1 MFSHTRIDRVISLLA
16 VSLTLVAGCRECPPC
31 KESDTAV
38 QKLVEKVVDT
48 EPDDTAGSEIAASP
62 MGSQPKEVTSF
73 DLHGRAGFDRVSIW
87 SEPDMESPRLGYL
100 RKGQRMMVGN
110 PEYSTEA
117 CPKGWFVLEGGGFVC
132 QGRGMLVGT
141 KPRFIKDPP
150 PPPRVDE
157 LDPYPHGFIRSDFTP
172 SYKRLPARE
181 EIWKPPTRFVPGQ
194 YRVNLPLEDAAD
206 GSAAASPDDTAQI
219 APTRTVE
226 VTVDASGKL
235 VLPDG
240 VTFEKDDKGE
250 YVLPAGVEI
259 PTEDIP
265 HVDPDAPK
273 EEGSE
278 PVVGID
284 YYRYARREFPGI
296 REFLL
301 RGFWVSVASRFRD
314 DATREYYYQTI
325 QGDYVPGNSVHLIKP
340 PEYHGYRVMG
350 DSPLPAAI
358 VNKKYAAFYE
368 KRNNRFR
375 GVGPVD
381 RLNVYRVFEQET
393 NGGTTYYKIEGERW
407 LKSSQVAY
415 FGLRETLPE
424 GVTDKDKWIL
434 VDLSKQ
440 TLEAY
445 QGTMPVFVT
454 LVSTG
459 LPESEETVTPK
470 GTFTIDFKHLTD
482 NMTGSVGDGEDVYSV
497 ADVPWV
503 QYLHRNIA
511 LHASFWHSKY
521 GEPKS
526 HGCINLSPADA
537 RYVFNWSGPTLPE
550 GWHGVAATED
560 NPGTK
565 VIIVGK
571 TPK

>member
-1 MFSHTRIDRVISLLA
+1 MILVGFA
-16 VSLTLVAGCRECPPC
+16 VSLICIVGCKECPPC
-31 KESDTAV
+31 SDKGDVSSRSRAK
-38 QKLVEKVVDT
+38 QVDT
-48 EPDDTAGSEIAASP
+48 EPDDTSEKEMKSAP
-62 MGSQPKEVTSF
+62 VGGTPKEVTTF
-73 DLHGRAGFDRVSIW
+73 DLHGRAGFDRVSVW
-87 SEPDMESPRLGYL
+87 SKPDMESPRLGYL
-100 RKGQRMMVGN
+100 RMGQRMMVGN
-110 PEYSTEA
+110 PDYATEA
-117 CPKGWFVLEGGGFVC
+117 CPKGWFQLESGGFVC

-141 KPRFIKDPP
+141 KPRYIRNAP

-157 LDPYPHGFIRSDFTP
+157 LDPYPHGFIRFDFTP
-172 SYKRLPARE
+172 SYKRLPAQE
-181 EIWKPPTRFVPGQ
+181 AIWQPPTRYVPGT
-194 YRVNLPLEDAAD
+194 YRVSIPGAGESVA
-206 GSAAASPDDTAQI
+206 GDDTATS
-219 APTRTVE
+219 APAKTVE
-226 VTVDASGKL
+226 LVVDDKGNLL
-235 VLPDG
+235 VPEG
-240 VTFEKDDKGE
+240 MKFEKDKDGKV
-250 YVLPAGVEI
+250 VLPPGVEI
-259 PTEDIP
+259 PKEDIP
-265 HVDPDAPK
+265 HVDPNAPK
-273 EEGSE
+273 EDGAED
-278 PVVGID
+278 VVGID

-301 RGFWVSVASRFRD
+301 RGFWVSVANRFRD
-314 DATREYYYQTI
+314 DATRQYYYRTI
-325 QGDYVPGNSVHLIKP
+325 KGDYVPGNAVHMVKP
-340 PEYHGYRVMG
+340 PEFHGYRVMG

-358 VNKKYAAFYE
+358 VKDRYAAFYE

-381 RLNVYRVFEQET
+381 RLNVYRVLGEEKSL
-393 NGGTTYYKIEGERW
+393 GTTYYKIEGERW

-415 FGLRETLPE
+415 FKLRDQLPE
-424 GVTDKDKWIL
+424 GVGEKDKWIW

-445 QGTMPVFVT
+445 QGTMPIFVT

-459 LPESEETVTPK
+459 LPDSEETVTPTGK
-470 GTFTIDFKHLTD
+470 FEIDFKHLTD
-482 NMTGSVGDGEDVYSV
+482 NMTGSVGDGEEVYSV

-521 GEPKS
+521 GQPKS

-537 RYVFNWSGPTLPE
+537 RYLFDWSGPVLPK

-571 TPK
+571 TPE